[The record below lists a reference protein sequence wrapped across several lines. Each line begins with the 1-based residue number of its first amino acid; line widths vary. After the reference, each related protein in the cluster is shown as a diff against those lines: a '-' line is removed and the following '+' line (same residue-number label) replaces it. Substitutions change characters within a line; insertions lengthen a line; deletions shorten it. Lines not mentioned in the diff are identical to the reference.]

1 MARVEWDA
9 ENETYAEFKKRRS
22 KSHGISGMG
31 QKKREGTGKINKSA
45 LREKALKRANYRCEW
60 PECNTTQW
68 LEMAHI
74 TGIGM
79 GGMNRNISNDE
90 GNVAIFCKYHHDI
103 FDGKTLSGQ
112 KREYTKFVRAYLGR
126 YA

>member
-1 MARVEWDA
+1 MRVEWDP
-9 ENETYAEFKKRRS
+9 ENETYKEFKIRRS
-22 KSHGISGMG
+22 KSHGISGLG

-60 PECNTTQW
+60 PECDTTQW

-79 GGMNRNISNDE
+79 GGMNRDISNDE
-90 GNVAIFCKYHHDI
+90 GMLLSFVNFIMTFLMVKQYLVL
-103 FDGKTLSGQ
+103 KESTLDS
-112 KREYTKFVRAYLGR
+112 
-126 YA
+126 

>member
-1 MARVEWDA
+1 MRVSWEPDKETWD
-9 ENETYAEFKKRRS
+9 EFKKRRS
-22 KSHGISGMG
+22 SKSGISGMG
-31 QKKREGTGKINKSA
+31 QKKREGTGKINKSE
-45 LREKALKRANYRCEW
+45 LREKALKRANFSCEW
-60 PECNTTQW
+60 PECDATKW

-79 GGMNRNISNDE
+79 GGMNRDISNNE

-103 FDGKTLSGQ
+103 FDGKTISGQ
-112 KREYTKFVRAYLGR
+112 KREYTKFVRAYLER

>member
-1 MARVEWDA
+1 
-9 ENETYAEFKKRRS
+9 
-22 KSHGISGMG
+22 MG

-60 PECNTTQW
+60 PECDTTQW

-79 GGMNRNISNDE
+79 GGMNRDISNDE
-90 GNVAIFCKYHHDI
+90 GNVAIFCKFHHDI
-103 FDGKTLSGQ
+103 FDGKTISGA
-112 KREYTKFVRAYLGR
+112 KREYTRFVRAYLGR